1 MNTAIVL
8 PTFYND
14 LNAALTH
21 AWACLARGS
30 ADRRSPFHAP
40 VVASVGL
47 DGAPQQR
54 TMILRKVDVAAR
66 TLRFF
71 TDTRSAKV
79 AEWQCHARVSVLAY
93 SSSDKLQ
100 LRLAGN
106 VRCETDTALADNCW
120 ANLRETARAGY
131 AQADTPGGVMEN
143 PDAHLPLSA
152 TARDNFCLIHVDVDC
167 IDWVFLSPQGN
178 RRAQFSWPQDSL
190 HAQWLAP

>member
-1 MNTAIVL
+1 MNTAIAL
-8 PTFYND
+8 PNFYND

-40 VVASVGL
+40 VVASIGL

-54 TMILRKVDVAAR
+54 TMILRKVDMAAR

-79 AEWQCHARVSVLAY
+79 AEWQSHPWVSVLAY
-93 SSSDKLQ
+93 SASDKLQ
-100 LRLAGN
+100 LRLAGSA
-106 VRCETDTALADNCW
+106 RCDTDSALADNCW
-120 ANLRETARAGY
+120 ANLRDTARAGY
-131 AQADTPGGVMEN
+131 AQLDTPGGVLDN
-143 PDAHLPLSA
+143 PDSHSPMLK
-152 TARDNFCLIHVDVDC
+152 TARDNFCLIHIDVDC